1 MIVLQCP
8 CPPHH
13 TVPVTGQWQYWYG
26 WPCAGSWYSLIT
38 RLASGAMD
46 WPARCLAHRWTVECV
61 GCCVWPVRSGATVG
75 QYTANRA
82 RSCAS
87 DASPPH
93 ALRCRSKSHSRVSS
107 IWRPTPVRQ
116 SVWIAA
122 HIAPTPSGASSTTLA
137 PAPPNPA
144 VEFRSHGHAVP
155 TRFSACFS
163 ASRSLSTQRLP
174 SRPQEVLLGL

>member
-1 MIVLQCP
+1 MPVPPSPRGSGHWPVAVLVRLAMRWFLVQPDNTAGQWSHGLASEVP
-8 CPPHH
+8 CPPLDSG
-13 TVPVTGQWQYWYG
+13 VCW
-26 WPCAGSWYSLIT
+26 LL
-38 RLASGAMD
+38 RLA
-46 WPARCLAHRWTVECV
+46 
-61 GCCVWPVRSGATVG
+61 GATVG